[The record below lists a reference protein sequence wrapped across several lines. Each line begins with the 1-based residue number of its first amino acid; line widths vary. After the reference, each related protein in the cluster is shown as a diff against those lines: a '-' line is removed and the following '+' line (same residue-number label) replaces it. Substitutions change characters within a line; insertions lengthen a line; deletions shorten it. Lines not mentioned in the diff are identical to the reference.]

1 MSLREY
7 ILRRQAH
14 TRETM
19 ETVRLETLP
28 LVNSWTEDTIT
39 LKDFYGGKK
48 SMDEEDIE
56 ALEALKNDV
65 QENTDEEINFD
76 PVDKR
81 LQQAKSRM

>member
-1 MSLREY
+1 
-7 ILRRQAH
+7 
-14 TRETM
+14 M